1 MRFSQRIGKREVKT
15 ELDKEGLS
23 SELRNTLWSLVL
35 DLVINVKPNIKR
47 YGRNYSALLIYF
59 RELWIN
65 FYKWPIDYLPC
76 KNGEV
81 EFLEATPI
89 VRDWFFKAEW
99 YLVLDFIEFTSMYNP
114 KFAEI
119 CNCYLKRELSAY
131 RFVYG
136 KLVVINSKEEIM
148 EVETA
153 IKNSDKFSSVKT
165 HITTALDLLSDR
177 KKPDYRN
184 SIKESISAV
193 ESLAKIITKND
204 KTTLGQALKE
214 IESKHN
220 IPGSLKTAFSALY
233 GYTSD
238 EGGIRHSL
246 IETGVTV
253 DIEEA
258 RFMLIAC
265 SAFINYL
272 ISKT

>member
-23 SELRNTLWSLVL
+23 SELKNSLWTLVL
-35 DLVINVKPNIKR
+35 ELVINAKSNEKR
-47 YGRNYSALLIYF
+47 YGEAQSDLFSYFKDLWIFFYKRPIDNLPYSYGTVEF
-59 RELWIN
+59 REAIS
-65 FYKWPIDYLPC
+65 
-76 KNGEV
+76 
-81 EFLEATPI
+81 I
-89 VRDWFFKAEW
+89 VRDWYFKADW
-99 YLVLDFIEFTSMYNP
+99 DLVLDFIEFTSEYEPNF
-114 KFAEI
+114 KDI
-119 CNCYLKRELSAY
+119 CNSFLKRELSAY
-131 RFVYG
+131 RFVNG
-136 KLVVINSKEEIM
+136 KLVEINSKEEII

-165 HITTALDLLSDR
+165 HITTALDLLSDK

-220 IPGSLKTAFSALY
+220 IPSSLKTAFSALY